1 MQTRFAYDQKRLTD
15 AIKAGA
21 GEAIFRKLKSEHGIA
36 FDASR
41 ADEAPSKFLR
51 FVDMPKNGPP
61 IALDGM
67 PLAMDAPPAYAQA
80 ELVTVPSAGIPWFL
94 ANWVDPKV
102 IAVLVAP
109 MMAAQIAGETM
120 KGDWLT
126 ETAMFLTAEAAGE
139 TAAYGDYSQSG
150 STNVNVNFPQRQNF
164 LFQAFL
170 QYGQREVG
178 RFGLAKLDWVSQQQQ
193 SNALALMKA
202 LNFMY
207 FYGVANLQNYGLIND
222 PFLPASL
229 TPTFSWLTSASATA
243 NTIYQ
248 DVVRMFIQLQQQSQ
262 GTVRMDDK
270 MVLAMSPQN
279 SVALEFITQYN
290 TNTVRALLKQN
301 FPNLR
306 IETAPEYGPPYNAA
320 GQLVQLIVEEIE
332 GHRTVECAFSSK
344 LMAHQMVVDTS
355 SWKQKRSSGGFGT
368 IWYRRFLQVS
378 MLG

>member
-1 MQTRFAYDQKRLTD
+1 MRTQYNTKLLAEAVR
-15 AIKAGA
+15 AGHS
-21 GEAIFRKLKSEHGIA
+21 EAIFRRLKSEHGIA

-41 ADEAPSKFLR
+41 AEDPPSRLLR
-51 FVDMPKNGPP
+51 FVDMLRGAP
-61 IALDGM
+61 IALDGQ
-67 PLAMDAPPAYAQA
+67 PLAMDAPPTYAQS
-80 ELVTVPSAGIPWFL
+80 ELSTVASAGIPWFL

-102 IAVLVAP
+102 IAILVSP
-109 MMAAQIAGETM
+109 MMAAVITGETM

-126 ETAMFLTAEAAGE
+126 ETAMFLTAEAVGD
-139 TAAYGDYSQSG
+139 TSAYGDYSQSG

-164 LFQAFL
+164 LFQSFL

-178 RFGLAKLDWVSQQQQ
+178 RFGLAKLDWVSQQQ
-193 SNALALMKA
+193 SANALALMKA

-207 FYGVANLQNYGLIND
+207 FYGVTNLQNYGLIND
-222 PFLPASL
+222 PYLPPSL
-229 TPTFSWLTSASATA
+229 TPTYSWLTSSSATA

-248 DVVRMFIQLQQQSQ
+248 DVVRMFVQLQQQSQ
-262 GTVRMDDK
+262 GVVRLDDK
-270 MVLAMSPQN
+270 MVLALSPQN
-279 SVALEFITQYN
+279 AVALEYITTYN
-290 TNTVRALLKQN
+290 TNSVKMLLKQN

-306 IETAPEYGPPYNAA
+306 IETAPEYGPPYNTA

-344 LMAHQMVVDTS
+344 LMAHNMVVDTS
-355 SWKQKRSSGGFGT
+355 SWRQKRSSGGYGA